1 MKVNSKRVYS
11 KRKLPTPTPNEIKK
25 SKKIPENS
33 EEESRLHAKTFTKDE
48 LDKLDEILDEQA
60 EMYEGMLLKILFF
73 GLKSLIFKKIG
84 IAIVKYLIFI
94 V

>member
-33 EEESRLHAKTFTKDE
+33 EEESRLHP
-48 LDKLDEILDEQA
+48 KLLQKMSWINL
-60 EMYEGMLLKILFF
+60 MKF
-73 GLKSLIFKKIG
+73 
-84 IAIVKYLIFI
+84 
-94 V
+94 